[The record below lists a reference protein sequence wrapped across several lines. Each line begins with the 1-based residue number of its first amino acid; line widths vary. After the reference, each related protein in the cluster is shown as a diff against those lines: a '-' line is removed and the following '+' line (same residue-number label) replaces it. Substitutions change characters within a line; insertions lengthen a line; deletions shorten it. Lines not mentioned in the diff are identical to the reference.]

1 MTSSSKDGKRQP
13 PPAWYAALARAIERP
28 GALGWVGT
36 GFAIAGL
43 WCVASAFA
51 LRSRAARME
60 EAGPEAPAGAAAD
73 ARAAAESARR
83 LGFGE
88 RFLRPVL
95 VHNEA
100 GVIARDSTAAGAKTV
115 AVVLGTAGSVG
126 MISRSADGGHA
137 RRAVFGRRAGE
148 PPPRWVRLVRRGEV
162 FEGFASRDGV
172 SWSPVSK
179 QPLRL
184 RMKPTVLLGLVA
196 SSRSGEP
203 CRARIRSLGITPEPE
218 GDWQGADVG
227 DVRHAGSSSVSGEE
241 ATVEAAGFGMEG
253 KAESLHFVYRRVT
266 GDFEIVAH
274 VKGIEPELVLPDP
287 LQGNDLTRAR
297 MGVRANARASG
308 VFGVFTLLVSVFL
321 WGFRRFD
328 PAARSAR

>member
-1 MTSSSKDGKRQP
+1 MTSSSKDGKGQP
-13 PPAWYAALARAIERP
+13 PPAWYAALARAVEWP
-28 GALGWVGT
+28 GVFGWVGT
-36 GFAIAGL
+36 GFAVAGL

-60 EAGPEAPAGAAAD
+60 EPGPEATGGAAAD
-73 ARAAAESARR
+73 ARAAAEGARR

-100 GVIARDSTAAGAKTV
+100 GVIARDGTAAGAKTV
-115 AVVLGTAGSVG
+115 AVVFGMVGSVG
-126 MISRSADGGHA
+126 MISRPVEGGHA
-137 RRAVFGRRAGE
+137 GRAVFGRKAGK
-148 PPPRWVRLVRRGEV
+148 PLPRWVRLVRRGDV
-162 FEGFASRDGV
+162 FEGFASGDGV

-179 QPLRL
+179 QRL

-196 SSRSGEP
+196 NSRSGEP
-203 CRARIRSLGITPEPE
+203 CRARIRSLRITPEPE

-227 DVRHAGSSSVSGEE
+227 EVRHAGSSSVSGPT
-241 ATVEAAGFGMEG
+241 AMVEAAGFGMEG
-253 KAESLHFVYRRVT
+253 KAESLHFAYRRAT

-274 VKGIEPELVLPDP
+274 VKSIEPELVLPDP
-287 LQGNDLTRAR
+287 LQGVDLTRAR

-308 VFGVFTLLVSVFL
+308 VFGVFALLVSVFL

-328 PAARSAR
+328 PVARSAR